1 MADQTNYPEQDM
13 DGIMNNRLVEW
24 KYEALTTKLYWRVDG
39 GKCGAPV
46 YYDDRDAADLL
57 VTTGMLH
64 GQFVLATQAGN
75 VWVGWHDNG
84 DLTIIDTQK
93 FADFAQALAY
103 ITQSLK
109 IDLTYC
115 NF

>member
-1 MADQTNYPEQDM
+1 
-13 DGIMNNRLVEW
+13 MNKRLVEW
-24 KYEALTTKLYWRVDG
+24 KYEARTTKKYWRVDG
-39 GKCGAPV
+39 EKRGVPIHYSPDGP
-46 YYDDRDAADLL
+46 ADLL

-75 VWVGWHDNG
+75 VWVGWHDEG
-84 DLTIIDTQK
+84 DLTIIDAQK
-93 FADFAQALAY
+93 FASFTLAVAY

>member
-1 MADQTNYPEQDM
+1 MINK
-13 DGIMNNRLVEW
+13 RLVEW
-24 KYEALTTKLYWRVDG
+24 KYEARTTKLYWRVDG
-39 GKCGAPV
+39 NKNGTPI
-46 YYDDRDAADLL
+46 YYSDSIVTADLL

-75 VWVGWHDNG
+75 VWAGWHDEG

-93 FADFAQALAY
+93 FDSFALAVAY

-109 IDLTYC
+109 IDLTYY
-115 NF
+115 NY